1 MYRVVSK
8 CLDHRGRWLIEAG
21 PWLASYDAAA
31 DWAEQLRRM
40 GYIARVDS
48 MAQPLASD
56 DFDLHDALAN
66 MA

>member
-1 MYRVVSK
+1 MHRVVSK

-21 PWLASYDAAA
+21 PWLASYSAAE

-40 GYIARVDS
+40 GYIARIDS
-48 MAQPLASD
+48 MAQPLGDD
-56 DFDLHDALAN
+56 DFDLHDALAS